1 MSISLQKG
9 SFWKRISAYLFD
21 LILTVIVTVGVATAV
36 SAIVKYDNY
45 SKELETHYTKYET
58 LYNTDFDMTE
68 EDYNALSE
76 AEKANYQ
83 AASEAFGKDPAV
95 KAVYAKMF
103 SLTLV
108 ILSVSLFVSITLI
121 YFVVPLL
128 FKNGQTLGKKIFGL
142 AVMRTNCVKLTNP
155 ILFVR
160 SILGLYTIETM
171 VPVLIVTM
179 IYFGVMGIV
188 GTMTL
193 FLLLGLQVVVMAV
206 TQTNSS
212 IHDLLS
218 DTVVVDMSSQEIFES
233 QEELIAYK
241 EAMQAREAA
250 KAEAE
255 YVPSTFLQSVQAMQ
269 NEKAENENVV
279 EEDANDN
286 NGLNSSN

>member
-9 SFWKRISAYLFD
+9 NFWKRISAYLFD
-21 LILTVIVTVGVATAV
+21 LILTVMIAVGIAAAM
-36 SAIVKYDNY
+36 SAILKYDNY
-45 SKELETHYTKYET
+45 SKELETYYTKYET
-58 LYNTDFDMTE
+58 LYATDFDVTE
-68 EDYNALSE
+68 EEYNALSE
-76 AEKANYQ
+76 EAKANYQ
-83 AASEAFGKDPAV
+83 AASEAFGKDQNV

-108 ILSVSLFVSITLI
+108 ILSVSLLVSISLI

-142 AVMRTNCVKLTNP
+142 AVMRTNCVKLTPP

-171 VPVLIVTM
+171 VPVLLVTM

-188 GTMTL
+188 GTMTI

-250 KAEAE
+250 KAEQA
-255 YVPSTFLQSVQAMQ
+255 YVSSTFLQSVQGTIAK
-269 NEKAENENVV
+269 NAENNDVS
-279 EEDANDN
+279 DSNDN

>member
-9 SFWKRISAYLFD
+9 NFWKRISAYLFD
-21 LILTVIVTVGVATAV
+21 LILTVMIAVGIAAAM
-36 SAIVKYDNY
+36 SAILKYDNY
-45 SKELETHYTKYET
+45 SKELETYYTHYET
-58 LYNTDFDMTE
+58 IFSTDFDMTE
-68 EDYNALSE
+68 EEYNALSE
-76 AEKANYQ
+76 DAKANYQ
-83 AASEAFGKDPAV
+83 AASEAFGKDQNV

-108 ILSVSLFVSITLI
+108 IASVGLLVAISLI

-142 AVMRTNCVKLTNP
+142 AVVRSNCVKITPP

-171 VPVLIVTM
+171 VPVLLVTM

-188 GTMTL
+188 GTMTI
-193 FLLLGLQVVVMAV
+193 FLILGLQVVVMAV

-218 DTVVVDMSSQEIFES
+218 DTVVVDMSSQEIFEN

-241 EAMQAREAA
+241 EALQAQEAA
-250 KAEAE
+250 KTEQQ

-269 NEKAENENVV
+269 AEKFENEDDS
-279 EEDANDN
+279 ETNDN
-286 NGLNSSN
+286 NG

>member
-1 MSISLQKG
+1 MI
-9 SFWKRISAYLFD
+9 A
-21 LILTVIVTVGVATAV
+21 VGIAAAM
-36 SAIVKYDNY
+36 SAILKYDNY
-45 SKELETHYTKYET
+45 SKELETYYTKYET
-58 LYNTDFDMTE
+58 LYATDFDVTE
-68 EDYNALSE
+68 EEYNALSE
-76 AEKANYQ
+76 EAKANYQ
-83 AASEAFGKDPAV
+83 AASEAFGKDQNV

-108 ILSVSLFVSITLI
+108 ILSVSLLVSISLI

-142 AVMRTNCVKLTNP
+142 AVMRTNCVKLTPP

-171 VPVLIVTM
+171 VPVLLVTM

-188 GTMTL
+188 GTMTI

-250 KAEAE
+250 KAEQA
-255 YVPSTFLQSVQAMQ
+255 YVSSTFLQSVQGTIAK
-269 NEKAENENVV
+269 NAENNDVS
-279 EEDANDN
+279 DSNDN

>member
-76 AEKANYQ
+76 TEKANYQ
-83 AASEAFGKDPAV
+83 AASEAFGNDQAV

-269 NEKAENENVV
+269 NEKAETENVV

-286 NGLNSSN
+286 NDLNSSN

>member
-76 AEKANYQ
+76 TEKANYQ
-83 AASEAFGKDPAV
+83 AASEAFGKDQAV

-286 NGLNSSN
+286 NDLNSSN

>member
-279 EEDANDN
+279 EEANDN

>member
-76 AEKANYQ
+76 TEKANYQ

-269 NEKAENENVV
+269 NEKSENENVV

-286 NGLNSSN
+286 NDLNSSN

>member
-76 AEKANYQ
+76 TEKANYQ

-279 EEDANDN
+279 EEANDN

>member
-76 AEKANYQ
+76 TEKANYQ
-83 AASEAFGKDPAV
+83 AASEAFGKDQAV

-269 NEKAENENVV
+269 NEKSENENVV

-286 NGLNSSN
+286 NDLNSSN